1 MHSVSST
8 SEALNIR
15 GHARPGFLRDETLVD
30 IFRETARR
38 LPGKVALTLIG
49 SGEAL
54 TYREL
59 DRRSDLISAAL
70 AARGVKRGD
79 YVGLWFHRSLDLHVA
94 LLGILKSGAAYL
106 PFDAD
111 APSERVASCLADC
124 GARLLVS
131 HRQLAAETAG
141 LATPVASFEMLLAS
155 TSVDAALAG
164 PAPDLPAYAIYTSGS
179 TGKPKGIVIT
189 HRNICHYLRAGN
201 EALGFQET
209 DVVLQQASVAFDLSL
224 EEIFVPYL
232 VGATL
237 KVATADLIKETDRL
251 PEILEVEGITV
262 IDTVPTLLSM
272 FERDVAG
279 LRVIVLGGEACPQ
292 ALVDR
297 FSRPGRRLL
306 NTYGP
311 TETTVVATYA
321 ELTPGDPVTIG
332 GPIANHTVYVVND
345 RLEQVAAGEIGEL
358 LVGGPGVARGYINL
372 PELTSRKFI
381 VNPFRTGDG
390 LDTVLYRTGDAV
402 SIDARGRLA
411 YHGRIDDQVK
421 IRGYRI
427 ELGEIEMLIAEEPGV
442 KTAAVVVH
450 QHPAAGDMLVAHVVT
465 TGSGFDAD
473 SARGALAA
481 RLPAYMVPS
490 VWRTHA
496 ELPRLASGKVDRRE
510 LARLPVEATAG
521 VQEAPSSVTEAHL
534 LAAAKLAL
542 GLPVI
547 DFDADFFTDLGGHS
561 MIAARFVS
569 EVRKVPTL
577 AGASLHDV
585 YSDRSLRKLAATL
598 DARAAS
604 VSPERTDNSF
614 EPAPL
619 RRRVLC
625 GLAQAAALPFI
636 IAIVTAQW
644 MGLLLSSI
652 FLVRDSTPL
661 LLEILILSGVYVT
674 LNFGAKIVVVA
685 MKWLVIG
692 RTRPGVYPLWGAY
705 YFRLWLMQRL
715 VQLTTHKFFQGS
727 PLMRIYLRCL
737 GAKIGRDAIIHEFEE
752 GAIDLVTIGARSSL
766 GAKGKLANVEVVGN
780 QVHVGRIVIG
790 EDAHIGNGYV
800 ISHDVTIGDGAEI
813 GDLTAVP
820 AGTIVP
826 AYERWDGSPA
836 RPVGTVDKSSL
847 PEHPEIGRVQR
858 AVQLVGYFLFYNFG
872 MVVGLLPLF
881 PAFYVLYNLDNFVFS
896 QNDYEIPWQWVPVF
910 AWPSAFV
917 LVLASMAIVVAMRWI
932 ALPRIEPGR
941 YSIFSGFYFRKW
953 IVGLSTETILETLNS
968 LYATVF
974 MRNWYRLMGA
984 KVGRGTE
991 ISASFAGRY
1000 PLIEMGEN
1008 NFVGDEAVFGD
1019 EDVYR
1024 GWMTLERMKTGD
1036 RCFFGNSAVVSQG
1049 SVIEDDALIG
1059 IKSRLPD
1066 SMHVRAGETWFGSP
1080 ALSLPTREKVT
1091 LSANWTYEPPRAMRL
1106 WRTVFEAMHTSFPTA
1121 AMITMAY
1128 IAADM
1133 IATPFGEARWGQAL
1147 AIFMVAGI
1155 ATSLLMYLLVFLA
1168 KWTLMGVYKPIKKP
1182 MWSWWSMRTEGG
1194 RRLLRRARQQG
1205 AARVFPRHSAPA
1217 LDAESAR
1224 LQGRKGRMDQCGRYH
1239 RVRLRHH
1246 RRLRGVEHAQL
1257 SADSPLRGPGHEGGA
1272 DRDRT
1277 RCHDRVGLDRSLR
1290 QQGRR
1295 LCADPAA
1302 DADHEGREHSPAQ
1315 HLGRVAGATGS
1326 SRRDRL
1332 RRRPRS
1338 QRARRAGACHCLTA
1352 IVPGRGRKCGSV
1364 DRRRLPVVPL
1374 AHEAVDASGAA
1385 TDCRQAACCQPPPR
1399 SRSDR
1404 RVRVAAGAQ
1413 LARGDG
1419 RSLEARRRHPC
1430 APRGRELLY
1439 RDDAGRRRR
1448 PAACPAGRDE
1458 RPHPGRRLL
1467 GARNGWPVGLLRPF
1481 RRGGGVSQA
1490 LPLSER
1496 GATGRPSCSTA
1507 ISRRRAGRSGSS
1519 QPRSIRPTM
1528 RCWPMRST

>member
-1 MHSVSST
+1 MHRASAWLPASPTAARVCWCRT
-8 SEALNIR
+8 
-15 GHARPGFLRDETLVD
+15 GHSLPRLRDW
-30 IFRETARR
+30 RRR
-38 LPGKVALTLIG
+38 L
-49 SGEAL
+49 
-54 TYREL
+54 
-59 DRRSDLISAAL
+59 
-70 AARGVKRGD
+70 
-79 YVGLWFHRSLDLHVA
+79 HRS
-94 LLGILKSGAAYL
+94 KS
-106 PFDAD
+106 
-111 APSERVASCLADC
+111 
-124 GARLLVS
+124 
-131 HRQLAAETAG
+131 
-141 LATPVASFEMLLAS
+141 LLAS
-155 TSVDAALAG
+155 TAVDAAPAG

-345 RLEQVAAGEIGEL
+345 RLEPVAAGEIGEL

-402 SIDARGRLA
+402 SIDARGRLV

-465 TGSGFDAD
+465 AGSAFDAD
-473 SARGALAA
+473 SARTALAA

-496 ELPRLASGKVDRRE
+496 ELPRLASGKVDRKE
-510 LARLPVEATAG
+510 LARLPVVVEAPAG

-534 LAAAKLAL
+534 LAAAKSVL

-577 AGASLHDV
+577 AGASLRDV

-604 VSPERTDNSF
+604 ISPERADNSF
-614 EPAPL
+614 EPVPL
-619 RRRVLC
+619 RRRFLC

-661 LLEILILSGVYVT
+661 WLEMLILSGVYVT

-685 MKWLVIG
+685 LKWLVIG
-692 RTRPGVYPLWGAY
+692 RTKPGVYPLWGAY

-715 VQLTTHKFFQGS
+715 VQLTTHKFLQGS

-752 GAIDLVTIGARSSL
+752 GAIDLVTVGARSSL
-766 GAKGKLANVEVVGN
+766 GAKGKLANVEVIGN

-800 ISHDVTIGDGAEI
+800 IGHDVAIGDGAEI

-836 RPVGTVDKSSL
+836 RPVGTVDKNSL
-847 PEHPEIGRVQR
+847 PEHPEIGRVRR
-858 AVQLVGYFLFYNFG
+858 AVQLVGYFFFYNFG

-917 LVLASMAIVVAMRWI
+917 LVLVSMAIVVAMRWI
-932 ALPRIEPGR
+932 VLPRIEPGR

-1008 NFVGDEAVFGD
+1008 NFIGDEAVFGD

-1059 IKSRLPD
+1059 VKSRLPD

-1080 ALSLPTREKVT
+1080 AISLPTREKVT

-1133 IATPFGEARWGQAL
+1133 IATPFGEGRWGQAL

-1182 MWSWWSMRTEGG
+1182 MWSWWAMRTEAVAVFYGG
-1194 RRLLRRARQQG
+1194 LASKVLLEYFRGTPLLPWLLRPLGTKVGKG
-1205 AARVFPRHSAPA
+1205 AWINSVDITEFDCVTIGDHVG
-1217 LDAESAR
+1217 AE
-1224 LQGRKGRMDQCGRYH
+1224 H
-1239 RVRLRHH
+1239 V
-1246 RRLRGVEHAQL
+1246 QL
-1257 SADSPLRGPGHEGGA
+1257 SADSSLRGSGHEGGA

-1277 RCHDRVGLDRSLR
+1277 RRHDRVRLDHSLR
-1290 QQGRR
+1290 QQDRR
-1295 LCADPAA
+1295 LCADPTA
-1302 DADHEGREHSPAQ
+1302 DAGDERREHSPAQ
-1315 HLGRVAGATGS
+1315 HLGRVAGATGA
-1326 SRRDRL
+1326 SRRDR
-1332 RRRPRS
+1332 RRS
-1338 QRARRAGACHCLTA
+1338 AAAASIAASAQ
-1352 IVPGRGRKCGSV
+1352 S
-1364 DRRRLPVVPL
+1364 RRLPLPD
-1374 AHEAVDASGAA
+1374 H
-1385 TDCRQAACCQPPPR
+1385 DCSETGPQKRL
-1399 SRSDR
+1399 R
-1404 RVRVAAGAQ
+1404 RP
-1413 LARGDG
+1413 
-1419 RSLEARRRHPC
+1419 SSIARR
-1430 APRGRELLY
+1430 
-1439 RDDAGRRRR
+1439 
-1448 PAACPAGRDE
+1448 
-1458 RPHPGRRLL
+1458 PGR
-1467 GARNGWPVGLLRPF
+1467 P
-1481 RRGGGVSQA
+1481 
-1490 LPLSER
+1490 
-1496 GATGRPSCSTA
+1496 
-1507 ISRRRAGRSGSS
+1507 
-1519 QPRSIRPTM
+1519 
-1528 RCWPMRST
+1528 